1 MSRWSHGRR
10 SGRLWAVFVL
20 AITLGC
26 AAAKAGDRSDGASL
40 PALFE
45 RPMNF
50 AIVRSSSGYCEPV
63 CPEWIYGEGQIVSTT
78 PADFKKALKKA
89 GSRRL
94 PVIITSPGGDV
105 DAAMSLGRLIRKN
118 ALSVQVGYTRF
129 VTCRPTDDACKPD
142 GARKGEYYGTVAVA
156 GSFCWSACPL
166 ALAGG
171 EKRFSSRWSYTGVH
185 QVTTT
190 YQRQKI
196 YYKERYE
203 IVDGKKKV
211 VSREVIRR
219 KDIGSRSSTK
229 MPKSTRKAL
238 TAYLKTMGVDLAL
251 IDFMESATP
260 DKIRTLEP
268 VEMLKIGLITEL
280 SSTDMLTTPQACLTP
295 DRPDNCILLPASAPA
310 SSLTTL
316 EPDAEPI

>member
-1 MSRWSHGRR
+1 M
-10 SGRLWAVFVL
+10 AF
-20 AITLGC
+20 GC
-26 AAAKAGDRSDGASL
+26 VAANAGDRREGASL

-50 AIVRSSSGYCEPV
+50 AIIRSSAGYCEPV

-78 PADFKKALKKA
+78 PADFKKVLKKA
-89 GSRRL
+89 GDRQL
-94 PVIITSPGGDV
+94 PVIMTSPGGDV
-105 DAAMSLGRLIRKN
+105 DAAMAMGKLIRKN
-118 ALSVQVGYTRF
+118 GLSVEVGYTRF
-129 VTCRPTDDACKPD
+129 VTCRPTDDDCKPD

-166 ALAGG
+166 VLAAG
-171 EKRFSSRWSYTGVH
+171 EKRYSSRWSYTGVH

-203 IVDGKKKV
+203 IIDGKKKV
-211 VSREVIRR
+211 VSREEIRR
-219 KDIGSRSSTK
+219 KDIGPKRSTK

-238 TAYLKTMGVDLAL
+238 TAYLKTMGVDLSFL
-251 IDFMESATP
+251 DLMESATP

-280 SSTDMLTTPQACLTP
+280 SSTDMLTAPQSCLTP
-295 DRPDNCILLPASAPA
+295 DRPDNCILLPASAPS

-316 EPDAEPI
+316 EQDAEPI

>member
-1 MSRWSHGRR
+1 
-10 SGRLWAVFVL
+10 LVVL
-20 AITLGC
+20 AIAFGC
-26 AAAKAGDRSDGASL
+26 AAARAGDRGDGASL

-45 RPMNF
+45 RPMTF

-78 PADFKKALKKA
+78 PAAFKKVLKKV
-89 GSRRL
+89 GDRQL
-94 PVIITSPGGDV
+94 PLIITSPGGDV
-105 DAAMSLGRLIRKN
+105 DAAMALGRLIRKKQ
-118 ALSVQVGYTRF
+118 LSVEVGYTRF
-129 VTCRPTDDACKPD
+129 VTCRPTDDDCKPD

-166 ALAGG
+166 VLAGG
-171 EKRFSSRWSYTGVH
+171 ETRFSSRWSYTGVH
-185 QVTTT
+185 QVTTI

-211 VSREVIRR
+211 VSREEIRR
-219 KDIGSRSSTK
+219 KDMGARSSTK
-229 MPKSTRKAL
+229 MPKSTRKSL

-251 IDFMESATP
+251 LDFMELATP

-295 DRPDNCILLPASAPA
+295 DRPANCILLPASAPA

-316 EPDAEPI
+316 EPSAEPI

>member
-1 MSRWSHGRR
+1 M
-10 SGRLWAVFVL
+10 AF
-20 AITLGC
+20 GC
-26 AAAKAGDRSDGASL
+26 ATFAMSADRKKNDTL
-40 PALFE
+40 PAQFE

-50 AIVRSSSGYCEPV
+50 VVVRSSAGYCEPV
-63 CPEWIYGEGQIVSTT
+63 CPEWIYGEGQIVSKT
-78 PADFKKALKKA
+78 PAAFKKVLKQA
-89 GSRRL
+89 GDRRL
-94 PVIITSPGGDV
+94 PLIITSPGGDV
-105 DAAMSLGRLIRKN
+105 DAAMALGRLIRKN
-118 ALSVQVGYTRF
+118 EMSVEVGYTRF
-129 VTCRPTDDACKPD
+129 VSCRPTDASCQPD

-171 EKRFSSRWSYTGVH
+171 EKRYSSRWSYTGVH
-185 QVTTT
+185 QVTTV

-211 VSREVIRR
+211 VSREEIRR
-219 KDIGSRSSTK
+219 KDLGPKSSTK

-238 TAYLKTMGVDLAL
+238 TSYLKDMGLDLAFL
-251 IDFMESATP
+251 DLMQSAPP

-268 VEMLKIGLITEL
+268 VEMLRIGLITEL
-280 SSTDMLTTPQACLTP
+280 SATDMLASPQACLTP
-295 DRPDNCILLPASAPA
+295 DRPNNCVLLPTTSPA

-316 EPDAEPI
+316 ELEADKLRH